1 MVISKTTKIMQTG
14 IKKFAAEFNVSVE
27 ETQIQVTM
35 LETGEIVYKKVNNWL
50 PISQVTFLEIM
61 DKKYDFLGF
70 EMMASPVMQQSIVLF
85 AEQLKVSPL
94 EINVFI
100 FEHEKQIGIA
110 VYHLQEHK
118 KNILLKNHLENLGYA

>member
-27 ETQIQVTM
+27 EAQIQVTM

-50 PISQVTFLEIM
+50 PIIQVTFLEIM

-70 EMMASPVMQQSIVLF
+70 EAMASPVMQQSIVLF
-85 AEQLKVSPL
+85 AEQLKVNPL

-100 FEHEKQIGIA
+100 FEHNKQIGIA

>member
-14 IKKFAAEFNVSVE
+14 IKKFEAEFNVSVE